1 MLVRT
6 IQTSLEEFVGR
17 DSVVLGE
24 ETGGQ
29 SGAQLLSTRLWAA
42 HRDARLLQFIA
53 GAMILVLFLATI
65 VGLSVSQIGSVT
77 LGAVAAA
84 SGATLSG
91 LIILMLRS
99 ARQMHESTLLA
110 AMAERLPEED
120 LRDVM
125 LALLRRKESASS
137 KIQ

>member
-1 MLVRT
+1 MLVGT
-6 IQTSLEEFVGR
+6 IQTLLEEFVGK
-17 DSVVLGE
+17 DPVVLGE

-29 SGAQLLSTRLWAA
+29 RAAQLLSTRLWAA

-65 VGLSVSQIGSVT
+65 VGLSVSEIGTVT

-91 LIILMLRS
+91 LIILMLRC

-110 AMAERLPEED
+110 AMVERLPEED
-120 LRDVM
+120 VRDVM
-125 LALLRRKESASS
+125 LALLRAKGSASS
-137 KIQ
+137 KVQ